1 VPDSSVIDD
10 SMISDFGKVAVLMG
24 GPSDEH
30 EISLLTGNA
39 VLEALQSQDVD
50 AQGFDARDGSI
61 LTDLQNAGIDR
72 VFIALH
78 GRWGEDGV
86 IQGALEVLDIPYTGS
101 GVLGSAIAMEK
112 ARCKFMWQGAGLPT
126 PEFILLKTDSDL
138 ALAAAQIGFPLAVKP
153 SREGSSLGISKAGN
167 QKELAQ
173 SWQVAKKLD
182 DIVLA
187 EKWITGTELTV
198 AILDDRALP
207 VIRLE
212 TAGQFYDY
220 EAKYLSE
227 ETSYICPCGLP
238 AEFEEEV
245 QKLAI
250 RAFEISACSGWGRVD
265 VLLDESQKPYL
276 LEVNTV
282 PGMTSHSLV
291 PMAAKQAGM
300 DFNQLVIRIL
310 ETTDDY

>member
-1 VPDSSVIDD
+1 MPESSILDA
-10 SMISDFGKVAVLMG
+10 SMTSRFGKVAVLMG
-24 GPSDEH
+24 GPSAER
-30 EISLLTGNA
+30 EISLLSGNA
-39 VLEALQSQDVD
+39 VLAALQQQGID
-50 AQGFDARDGSI
+50 AQGFDAKDSSV
-61 LTDLQNAGIDR
+61 LADLQDAGIDR

-86 IQGALEVLDIPYTGS
+86 MQGALEVLGIPYTGS

-112 ARCKFMWQGAGLPT
+112 ARCKLMWQGAGLPT
-126 PEFILLKTDSDL
+126 PEFMLLKTESDL
-138 ALAAAQIGFPLAVKP
+138 AQAALQIGFPMAVKP
-153 SREGSSLGISKAGN
+153 SREGSSIGISKAEN
-167 QKELAQ
+167 QVELLQ
-173 SWQVAKKLD
+173 SWQEAKKLD

-187 EKWITGTELTV
+187 EKWINGTELTV
-198 AILDDRALP
+198 AMLDDRALP

-212 TAGQFYDY
+212 AAGKFYDY

-227 ETSYICPCGLP
+227 ETAYICPCGLT

-245 QKLAI
+245 QKLAT
-250 RAFEISACSGWGRVD
+250 RAFDISACSGWGRVD
-265 VLLDESQKPYL
+265 VLLDENQKTYL

-300 DFNQLVIRIL
+300 DFNQLVLRIL
-310 ETTDDY
+310 ETTDD